1 MSKRDEPALKS
12 RTKHY
17 EKILHAKAEDVRR
30 SVTAQR
36 SRQTVAR
43 LDVPSD
49 EGDLSHQS
57 HEEWLF
63 LNRNN
68 LEIKLLREVQQAL
81 RRVGD
86 GGGRDRNGHADGKVN
101 GAVAKDVN
109 DTKKGVEMQVKG
121 GEVAERGANGET
133 EKQRKK
139 KEKGKDEEEEGSSG
153 EEENENAR

>member
-1 MSKRDEPALKS
+1 MSKRDQPAAKS

-17 EKILHAKAEDVRR
+17 EKILHEKAEDVRR

-36 SRQTVAR
+36 ARQTVAR

-63 LNRNN
+63 LNRNG

-81 RRVGD
+81 LRVED
-86 GGGRDRNGHADGKVN
+86 GSFGVCQSCDEPISTKRLDAIPWAKYC
-101 GAVAKDVN
+101 VAC
-109 DTKKGVEMQVKG
+109 Q
-121 GEVAERGANGET
+121 ERISANGEVET
-133 EKQRKK
+133 EETVRE
-139 KEKGKDEEEEGSSG
+139 KE
-153 EEENENAR
+153 

>member
-1 MSKRDEPALKS
+1 MSKRDQSAPKS

-17 EKILHAKAEDVRR
+17 EKVLHAKAEEVRR
-30 SVTAQR
+30 SVSAQR
-36 SRQTVAR
+36 ARQSVAR

-81 RRVGD
+81 GRVEDGSFGICQSCEEPISPKRLDAIPWAKYCVTCQERISAHGD
-86 GGGRDRNGHADGKVN
+86 
-101 GAVAKDVN
+101 
-109 DTKKGVEMQVKG
+109 VET
-121 GEVAERGANGET
+121 EVAVRERE
-133 EKQRKK
+133 
-139 KEKGKDEEEEGSSG
+139 
-153 EEENENAR
+153 

>member
-36 SRQTVAR
+36 ARQTVAR

-86 GGGRDRNGHADGKVN
+86 GSFGVCQSCDEPISTKRLDAIPW
-101 GAVAKDVN
+101 AKYCV
-109 DTKKGVEMQVKG
+109 TCQERISAS
-121 GEVAERGANGET
+121 GEVET
-133 EKQRKK
+133 EETVEE
-139 KEKGKDEEEEGSSG
+139 KE
-153 EEENENAR
+153 